1 MNIIDTEISGK
12 TATLLNDGS
21 TPNKLLQYYAG
32 VSSSQYTGTPTVNL
46 VTNYGVRI
54 EVDNSQVEILYPAKY
69 SWKMSIVNQNTQVGI
84 GKTLVSST
92 DGTRLYDQPVS
103 EVATNII
110 KSMVSDAEKLTGY
123 GTTTTVPEWK
133 TMTKEYYTNG
143 HGGETFKRYNTY
155 DGALSKRSDSSLR
168 SHVSS

>member
-84 GKTLVSST
+84 GKTMVSST
-92 DGTRLYDQPVS
+92 DNTLLLDQPVS